1 MLYDGQIKK
10 VLKIIE
16 TENQNTTDSN
26 NLPKINKTL
35 IPENFNKQLVTINLI
50 KGYEMRAG
58 NETRD
63 FTTAPIRGFRKDRIA
78 LIKQCGRR
86 LRKRTP
92 KDLHDTTTL
101 QKTGL
106 LDIIKNGM

>member
-1 MLYDGQIKK
+1 MNERKTYTVVETDPVAKFYYKGTHSHPVRRTVIVIK
-10 VLKIIE
+10 E
-16 TENQNTTDSN
+16 TD
-26 NLPKINKTL
+26 
-35 IPENFNKQLVTINLI
+35 NLI

-63 FTTAPIRGFRKDRIA
+63 FTTAPIRGLRKDRIA